1 MKISELH
8 NKKIGIVGYGIEGES
23 VARFLRKRDIEFSVL
38 DRTPNLFSV
47 EGAVECVFGNQY
59 LDNLGRFDL
68 LIRAPGVRP
77 FLPEL
82 LEFQKN
88 GGIIETQTRLF
99 FDNYP
104 DRKKIIGVTGTKG
117 KGTTCIL
124 LNEIFKANG
133 EESLI
138 GGNIGKGVFDLLD
151 ETSENSDP
159 WIILELSSFQLQDLE
174 ASPHIAVVLMVTS
187 DHLDYHRSIEEYA
200 QAKSSIAKYQTAND
214 FIIINADYPSSVKI
228 AENSAAKK
236 YYFST
241 ADHINNSANNSANN
255 LAAYASKEEDAIYF
269 VRDDD
274 KVLLGKISELQLK
287 GYHNTQNICAAAL
300 AASAAS
306 VPDAI
311 IWSAAK
317 EFSGY
322 EHRLQFVAEHSDI
335 KFYDDSSGTNT
346 ASTLTA
352 VDVFDQPTILLVG
365 GFSKGQ
371 DYKAL
376 GFELAQKGKAKL
388 KAIILLGNISNE
400 ISQGLKEGN
409 YEGQIIHITDQTSN
423 AYDLA
428 FQEIHK
434 IAEPGDI
441 VLLAPGTSSF
451 DMFKNYKERG
461 EYFSALANRF

>member
-1 MKISELH
+1 MKISELY

-23 VARFLRKRDIEFSVL
+23 VARFLRKRNIEFSVL
-38 DRTPNLFSV
+38 DRTQDLSSV
-47 EGAVECVFGNQY
+47 EGAIECVFGDRY

-77 FLPEL
+77 FLSEL

-104 DRKKIIGVTGTKG
+104 NRKKIIGVTGTKG

-124 LNEIFKANG
+124 LNKIFEANG

-138 GGNIGKGVFDLLD
+138 GGNIGKGVLDLLD
-151 ETSENSDP
+151 ETSENFDP

-187 DHLDYHRSIEEYA
+187 DHLDYHRSIEEYV
-200 QAKSSIAKYQTAND
+200 QAKFPIAKYQTVD
-214 FIIINADYPSSVKI
+214 DSIIANADYPSSVEV
-228 AENSAAKK
+228 AETSAAKK

-241 ADHINNSANNSANN
+241 AKSMGD
-255 LAAYASKEEDAIYF
+255 LAAYASKEDDAIYL
-269 VRDDD
+269 VRNE
-274 KVLLGKISELQLK
+274 KKTLLGKISDLKLK
-287 GYHNTQNICAAAL
+287 GYHNTQNICAATL
-300 AASAAS
+300 AASAAGVS
-306 VPDAI
+306 DEV

-322 EHRLQFVAEHSDI
+322 EHRLQFVAERSGV

-346 ASTLTA
+346 TSTLTA
-352 VDVFDQPTILLVG
+352 VDAFDQPTILLVG

-371 DYKAL
+371 DYEAL
-376 GFELAQKGKAKL
+376 GFELSKKGKEKL
-388 KAIILLGNISNE
+388 KAIILLGNIADQIN
-400 ISQGLKEGN
+400 QGLEEGN
-409 YEGQIIHITDQTSN
+409 YDGQTIHITDQTSN

-461 EYFSALANRF
+461 EYFSALAKKF